1 MDNPFSYPS
10 LAFGAESTQLGTEL
24 SRYNSF
30 KNETEK
36 PGTEREKDTVIPTV
50 APTETPP
57 SGGQETPNPSNL
69 VTPLL
74 MVTSFAL
81 LMYLIST
88 YDGENFVLIKPG
100 KSVER

>member
-36 PGTEREKDTVIPTV
+36 IETEREKDTVIPT
-50 APTETPP
+50 APDTETPP
-57 SGGQETPNPSNL
+57 SGGQEIPNPSNL

-88 YDGENFVLIKPG
+88 YDGENFVLINPG
-100 KSVER
+100 KSFER

>member
-36 PGTEREKDTVIPTV
+36 IETEREKDTVIPT
-50 APTETPP
+50 APDTETPP
-57 SGGQETPNPSNL
+57 SGGQEIPNQIGRAH
-69 VTPLL
+69 V
-74 MVTSFAL
+74 
-81 LMYLIST
+81 
-88 YDGENFVLIKPG
+88 
-100 KSVER
+100 